1 MRHSHPGSESGAG
14 SGGNPE
20 CRNDRKAGKKRRRWI
35 PAFAGMTTACGD
47 DDCVRECAFA
57 AGVLFLVSGE
67 VAMAGDKHLGTEGR
81 VRSAD
86 GRYEKQ
92 GLGKAPLKR
101 PHLSL
106 TSE

>member
-1 MRHSHPGSESGAG
+1 
-14 SGGNPE
+14 
-20 CRNDRKAGKKRRRWI
+20 
-35 PAFAGMTTACGD
+35 MTTACAGVTG
-47 DDCVRECAFA
+47 CVRACAFA

-92 GLGKAPLKR
+92 GVDR
-101 PHLSL
+101 SL
-106 TSE
+106 PVASSRK

>member
-1 MRHSHPGSESGAG
+1 
-14 SGGNPE
+14 
-20 CRNDRKAGKKRRRWI
+20 
-35 PAFAGMTTACGD
+35 MTTACAGVTG
-47 DDCVRECAFA
+47 CVRACAFA

-92 GLGKAPLKR
+92 GVDKAPREKTR
-101 PHLSL
+101 MSLS
-106 TSE
+106 SRWRD